1 MTAKSGW
8 ENAAVHQMKQIVA
21 LFYNSE
27 LKPMMTGSYIIPSM
41 QFIINVRMQ
50 ELNYGV
56 ALKTMCSF

>member
-1 MTAKSGW
+1 MMAKSCW

-27 LKPMMTGSYIIPSM
+27 PMMTGSYMIPSM